1 MRQFLH
7 FSLWMR
13 TKLALPLHKSLVALV
28 FAACGSP
35 WGVQGQPRV
44 TVPAQ
49 AVAAPV
55 GQAGQ
60 MTLPMT
66 PAQAAVPP
74 AELPGAIYKDAM
86 RPLDVVRSSLD
97 NWSDAELGALSVGMS
112 KARVA
117 CMATRAESY
126 TGDDLFDLARLCSF
140 GQDWNDANTAAQ
152 AYIASGL
159 EPHRAQAYALA
170 MSALVHLNGVDLA
183 TGTAREML
191 RKLPYDAEV
200 AYALRYMK
208 DYLEQAGNPAMV
220 SLAGQE
226 HGAIVQAL
234 GLGPLK
240 ATNGN
245 AVMGVGALYESA
257 MELAFF
263 QRYAA
268 DEAGAALTVSEV
280 EAALLQDGVIP
291 AEERQRTDAVAL
303 QYKLLGSRL
312 PRIEVQ
318 KALMSGKAKGQIG
331 PTQIGPDFGAATVL
345 VVFPEWCA
353 QCRGMMKTLTQFAA
367 VNGDVPIHA
376 YGLMFADE
384 TEGAD
389 PAAHEA
395 KLKELQGTATMVVPA
410 TVATTLGAIDFPL
423 GVVVDH
429 GGVVRFIGAIPA
441 DAFNG
446 DGYISKVLTRMAGK
460 ALPGAH

>member
-1 MRQFLH
+1 MRRFL
-7 FSLWMR
+7 FFY
-13 TKLALPLHKSLVALV
+13 PLQRAKRARHSRKCIAALV
-28 FAACGSP
+28 FAVVGMA
-35 WGVQGQPRV
+35 WTAQGQAPAAAPAEAV
-44 TVPAQ
+44 GVPTQQVGASVVPAQ
-49 AVAAPV
+49 AAA
-55 GQAGQ
+55 A
-60 MTLPMT
+60 
-66 PAQAAVPP
+66 P
-74 AELPGAIYKDAM
+74 AELPGAVYKDAM
-86 RPLDVVRSSLD
+86 RPLEVVRSSLD

>member
-1 MRQFLH
+1 MRRFL
-7 FSLWMR
+7 FFY
-13 TKLALPLHKSLVALV
+13 PLQRAKRARHSRKCIAALV
-28 FAACGSP
+28 FAVVGMA
-35 WGVQGQPRV
+35 WTAQGQAPAAAPAEAV
-44 TVPAQ
+44 GVPTQQVGASVVPAQ
-49 AVAAPV
+49 AAA
-55 GQAGQ
+55 A
-60 MTLPMT
+60 
-66 PAQAAVPP
+66 P
-74 AELPGAIYKDAM
+74 AELPGAVYKDAM
-86 RPLDVVRSSLD
+86 RPLEVVRSSLD

-345 VVFPEWCA
+345 VLFPEWCA

>member
-1 MRQFLH
+1 MPTQQVGA
-7 FSLWMR
+7 S
-13 TKLALPLHKSLVALV
+13 V
-28 FAACGSP
+28 
-35 WGVQGQPRV
+35 
-44 TVPAQ
+44 VPAQ
-49 AVAAPV
+49 AAA
-55 GQAGQ
+55 A
-60 MTLPMT
+60 
-66 PAQAAVPP
+66 P
-74 AELPGAIYKDAM
+74 AELPGAVYKDAM
-86 RPLDVVRSSLD
+86 RPLEVVRSSLD

>member
-1 MRQFLH
+1 
-7 FSLWMR
+7 
-13 TKLALPLHKSLVALV
+13 
-28 FAACGSP
+28 
-35 WGVQGQPRV
+35 
-44 TVPAQ
+44 
-49 AVAAPV
+49 
-55 GQAGQ
+55 
-60 MTLPMT
+60 
-66 PAQAAVPP
+66 
-74 AELPGAIYKDAM
+74 LPGAVYKDAM
-86 RPLDVVRSSLD
+86 RPLEVVRSSLD

>member
-1 MRQFLH
+1 
-7 FSLWMR
+7 
-13 TKLALPLHKSLVALV
+13 
-28 FAACGSP
+28 
-35 WGVQGQPRV
+35 
-44 TVPAQ
+44 
-49 AVAAPV
+49 
-55 GQAGQ
+55 
-60 MTLPMT
+60 
-66 PAQAAVPP
+66 
-74 AELPGAIYKDAM
+74 
-86 RPLDVVRSSLD
+86 
-97 NWSDAELGALSVGMS
+97 
-112 KARVA
+112 
-117 CMATRAESY
+117 
-126 TGDDLFDLARLCSF
+126 
-140 GQDWNDANTAAQ
+140 
-152 AYIASGL
+152 
-159 EPHRAQAYALA
+159 
-170 MSALVHLNGVDLA
+170 LNGVDLA

-345 VVFPEWCA
+345 VVFPEWCT